1 MFGFAIGFVSLCAL
15 IAVVRRGRHFAF
27 GRHGCGGHGWGG
39 RGLRG
44 CGSGWGGGCGGGH
57 AAGGGSGWGGWSGWD
72 DPSSLGGD
80 DEVGPTSG
88 GGGPFWLRAVLARLE
103 TTPTQRRAIVAAAEE
118 FGKEVRPL
126 RDELRQSQKDLA
138 AVYRGAYF
146 DESVLGHVF
155 GRHDEVIERFRRAA
169 VGLLGKVHEVLDEEQ
184 RARLAKILE
193 AGVGRSMPRWI

>member
-1 MFGFAIGFVSLCAL
+1 MSLCAL

-39 RGLRG
+39 RGYRG
-44 CGSGWGGGCGGGH
+44 CGGGSGGGCGGGH
-57 AAGGGSGWGGWSGWD
+57 APGGGSGWGGWD
-72 DPSSLGGD
+72 ESSALGGD
-80 DEVGPTSG
+80 EGVDPTSG
-88 GGGPFWLRAVLARLE
+88 GSGPFWLRAVLARLE
-103 TTPTQRRAIVAAAEE
+103 TTPTQKRAIGAAVEA
-118 FGKEVRPL
+118 FAKEVRPL

-169 VGLLGKVHEVLDEEQ
+169 VGLLAKVHEVLDEEQ
-184 RARLAKILE
+184 RARLAKVLE
-193 AGVGRSMPRWI
+193 AGVGRSVPRWI